1 MRALRATRAGRACRQ
16 SSQRGLGTGWKKDL
30 PDGNVRAREDPEY
43 SGKDGAVTGME
54 EYRVGTERSPCKPEL
69 DSTGI
74 SGSPVTWVAW
84 HDSKSLLLRL
94 ALEICISSG
103 HGLGLPLALFLLAL
117 S

>member
-1 MRALRATRAGRACRQ
+1 M
-16 SSQRGLGTGWKKDL
+16 KKDL

-43 SGKDGAVTGME
+43 SGKDGAVASME
-54 EYRVGTERSPCKPEL
+54 ENRVVGTERSPCKPEL

-74 SGSPVTWVAW
+74 PGGPVTWVAW
-84 HDSKSLLLRL
+84 HDSKPLLLRL

-103 HGLGLPLALFLLAL
+103 HGLGIALFLLAL